1 MEGLL
6 KEINKV
12 RQKLK
17 SESANALLMQKPF
30 AQGMYRFSMF
40 IINYY
45 TRVRKNLNLDYD
57 SFMIIQ
63 TVVSHN
69 LYYLQKKE
77 IGTYQ
82 ELVSAWELA
91 TSNSNNPLEAIENA
105 KRHPNS
111 KLTISSI
118 CLVLG
123 LPKETVRRKINQ
135 LSNRSLLKVSNKDG
149 IILGAMYK
157 KIFQDF
163 VPETTLEVSKLIKFW
178 EKSGVL
184 KGLLNFRL

>member
-1 MEGLL
+1 MEGIL

-17 SESANALLMQKPF
+17 AGPANTLLMQKPF

-69 LYYLQKKE
+69 LYYLQKKK

-82 ELVSAWELA
+82 ELASAWELA
-91 TSNSNNPLEAIENA
+91 ANKSDGPLDLVENVEQDQS
-105 KRHPNS
+105 S

-135 LSNRSLLKVSNKDG
+135 LSKENLLKISNKNG
-149 IILGAMYK
+149 ITLGTKYK
-157 KIFQDF
+157 KVFQDF
-163 VPETTLEVSKLIKFW
+163 VPSTTLEVSKLIKFW
-178 EKSGVL
+178 DKSGVL
-184 KGLLNFRL
+184 KGLLNLKI

>member
-1 MEGLL
+1 MEGIL

-17 SESANALLMQKPF
+17 AGPANTLLMQKPF

-82 ELVSAWELA
+82 ELISAWELA
-91 TSNSNNPLEAIENA
+91 TSKSNNPLEAIENA

-157 KIFQDF
+157 KVFQDF

>member
-77 IGTYQ
+77 IGTYK
-82 ELVSAWELA
+82 ELASAWELA
-91 TSNSNNPLEAIENA
+91 TSNSNNPLEVIENA

-135 LSNRSLLKVSNKDG
+135 LSKENLLKISNKNG
-149 IILGAMYK
+149 ITLGTKYK
-157 KIFQDF
+157 KVFQDF

>member
-1 MEGLL
+1 MEGIL

-17 SESANALLMQKPF
+17 AGSANTLLMQKPF

-40 IINYY
+40 MINYY
-45 TRVRKNLNLDYD
+45 NRVRKNLNLDYD

-77 IGTYQ
+77 IGTYT

-157 KIFQDF
+157 KVFQDF
-163 VPETTLEVSKLIKFW
+163 VPETTLEVSKLVKFW
-178 EKSGVL
+178 DKSGVL
-184 KGLLNFRL
+184 KGLLNIKI